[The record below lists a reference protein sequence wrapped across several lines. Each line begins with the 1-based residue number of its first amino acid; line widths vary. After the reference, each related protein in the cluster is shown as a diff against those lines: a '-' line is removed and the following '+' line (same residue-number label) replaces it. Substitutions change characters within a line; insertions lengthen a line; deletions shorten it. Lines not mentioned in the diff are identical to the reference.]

1 MAKDFSNNP
10 TAAYLSGNK
19 TTTTT
24 ESTNDKR
31 ELEKLLKGKTQA
43 EINELLKEYKPES
56 RSRHIQILATPSLYD
71 RIKER
76 ITAENISMNT
86 AFERVMTAWLEDTL
100 DL

>member
-1 MAKDFSNNP
+1 MAKDFTNNA
-10 TAAYLSGNK
+10 TSAYLSGAKKAATANTDEK
-19 TTTTT
+19 
-24 ESTNDKR
+24 K

-86 AFERVMTAWLEDTL
+86 AFERAMTMWLEDTNL
-100 DL
+100 